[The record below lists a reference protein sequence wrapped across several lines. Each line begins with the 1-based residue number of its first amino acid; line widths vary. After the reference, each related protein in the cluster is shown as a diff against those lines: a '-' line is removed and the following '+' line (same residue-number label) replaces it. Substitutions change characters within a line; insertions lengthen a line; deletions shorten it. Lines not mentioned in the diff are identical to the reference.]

1 MGLVLRLAFLS
12 SPPLPLLDSPRSQLD
27 KDKLLLALP
36 AVKFASDRM
45 CWLRLLNLK
54 FCSWFYFVVGPE
66 KGIDHIFRVCV
77 KARGRWKLC
86 QCGGTKVRQ
95 KQAARTAQQHA
106 KQPATATTTE
116 TTTTARQTDSSI
128 DRGTDAGWQRQI
140 QEQRKRKKIIIKCV
154 ACFLA
159 LATRLAETIAWYVA
173 VGAAAVVAAVAA
185 AIVAVF
191 ANMLSLNR

>member
-1 MGLVLRLAFLS
+1 MSVYVR
-12 SPPLPLLDSPRSQLD
+12 
-27 KDKLLLALP
+27 
-36 AVKFASDRM
+36 V
-45 CWLRLLNLK
+45 C
-54 FCSWFYFVVGPE
+54 V
-66 KGIDHIFRVCV
+66 RVCV

-95 KQAARTAQQHA
+95 KQAARTAQQHE
-106 KQPATATTTE
+106 KQPATTSA

-128 DRGTDAGWQRQI
+128 DRGTGAGWQRQI
-140 QEQRKRKKIIIKCV
+140 QEQRNRKKIIIKCV

-159 LATRLAETIAWYVA
+159 RATRLAETIAWYVA
-173 VGAAAVVAAVAA
+173 VGAAAVAA